1 MENKSVVITGG
12 SRGIGRACAVLFA
25 SRGYDVLI
33 GYNKNAKAAEEVL
46 AEIKKYGVRC
56 AAYCADISKNK
67 KDGENRGI
75 STGRNAVGM

>member
-46 AEIKKYGVRC
+46 AEIKKHWRVGV
-56 AAYCADISKNK
+56 DISA
-67 KDGENRGI
+67 RF
-75 STGRNAVGM
+75 VY